1 MIEMNDQEL
10 RASVLEIQNRYGT
23 PVSFIANKCGVSRE
37 HMSRWLNNDLYLIS
51 DELKTKIK
59 LIIDGTV
66 N

>member
-10 RASVLEIQNRYGT
+10 RVSVLEIQNRYGT
-23 PVSFIANKCGVSRE
+23 PISFIANKCGVSRE
-37 HMSRWLNNDLYLIS
+37 HISRWLHNDSYLIS

-59 LIIDGTV
+59 LIIEGTV